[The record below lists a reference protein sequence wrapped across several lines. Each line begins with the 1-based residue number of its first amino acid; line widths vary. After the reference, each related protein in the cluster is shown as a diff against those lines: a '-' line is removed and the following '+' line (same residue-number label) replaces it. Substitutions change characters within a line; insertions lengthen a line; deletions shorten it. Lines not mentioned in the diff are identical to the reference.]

1 MFFSLRGQPFDSEGG
16 GGGGWH
22 FLEINIL
29 FLKKLKIKNMSSSER
44 KINNL
49 SFTFLELGKS
59 ANFSKNKS
67 ARFARNGLILK

>member
-1 MFFSLRGQPFDSEGG
+1 MDRKHNVLFFKGTTIWFW

-29 FLKKLKIKNMSSSER
+29 VLKKLKINNLSSSGK

-49 SFTFLELGKS
+49 TFTFLELGEKVQIFQKIFGS
-59 ANFSKNKS
+59 LRS
-67 ARFARNGLILK
+67 